1 MSTQTDLTINFE
13 KKEIISLKNNQI
25 ETKPYTLKINE
36 NTSLIAKQYGL
47 TAEELK
53 LINIYRTFSKPFE
66 QLSLGD
72 VIDVPKKIL
81 PYNQIL
87 KPNNN
92 EISPIKIE
100 NNITKAIS
108 LLKNNSNIEGIVE
121 DKSKDY
127 ILNNANKSVHGW
139 LSKFGTAKGSFTID
153 NNYSLKGSELD
164 LLIPFYDSE
173 QILFYTQLGGR
184 YKNDRTT
191 LNSGLGTRIF
201 IKNNWMLG
209 SNIFFDADI
218 TGRNQRLGLGI
229 EAWRDYLK
237 LSANQYIG
245 LTNWHQSRD
254 FTDYNER
261 PANGFDIRAE
271 GYLSF
276 YPHIGANLVYE
287 VYQGDQVAIFDKNER
302 QKDPYAFTLGAN
314 YTPFSLVTVGI
325 DHRMGKSH
333 KEDTLLNLQINY
345 RFGESLQNQLSGTYV
360 DNIRQLSQSR
370 YELVNRNN
378 EIVLD
383 YKKQE
388 LIKLSLPKS
397 KTGHGGDK
405 ILVTALVSSK
415 YIIKSIN
422 WDDSNFPTGGITTHT
437 GKEIVE
443 VILPDY
449 DYNGKNTYQLK
460 ANAADING
468 NNSNTASMLII
479 VTAPSLESSILTLST
494 DKNNAI
500 ANENDA
506 IIATAILTDSNGAP
520 IEHQKIEFNVDN
532 AILSTIEG
540 ETDSKGSLTTQI
552 RSNKVVDTIINANLK
567 NISGKNAYADIS
579 FVADSTTAKIDSLV
593 VIQDNAIANGID
605 TNSVKAN
612 VTDSAGNPVTD
623 QTVTFSATNGA
634 TVITDSVHTDN
645 LGTAVTTLTNTLT
658 GISQVTASTNSTTKT
673 ADVTF
678 VADSTTAKIDS
689 LVVIQDNAIA
699 NGIDTNS
706 VKANVTDSAGNPV
719 TDQTVTFSATNGAT
733 VITDSVHTDNLGTAV
748 TTLTNTLTGISQV
761 TASTNSTTKTA
772 DVTFV
777 ADSTTAKIDSLVVIQ
792 DNAIANGIDTNSVKA
807 NVTDSAGNPVTDQTV
822 TFSATNGATVITDSV
837 HTDNL
842 GTAVTTLTNTLT
854 GISQVTASTNSTT
867 KTADVTFVADS
878 TTAKIDSLVVIQ
890 NNALANGID
899 TNSVKANVTDSAGN
913 PVTDQTVTFSATNG
927 ATVITDSVHTDNLGT
942 AVTTLTNTLTGI
954 SQVTASTNGTTKTA
968 DVTFIADSTTAKI
981 DSLVVIQ
988 DNALANG
995 IDTNSVKANVT
1006 DSAGNP
1012 VTDQTVTFSATN
1024 GATVIT
1030 DSVHTDNLGTAV
1042 TTLTNT
1048 LTGISQVTASTNST
1062 NKTADVTFKREPI
1075 DIKIDSVNV
1084 NKAVYQ
1090 IATPGNSI
1098 FPNSGFKNAK
1108 FQILINGKPSNKNK
1122 ILWKSSHSNNANVDN
1137 NGFVTLLQKSNEKIT
1152 ITAQDKEY
1160 PNNKSEFTFII
1171 KNWFLYSDT
1180 PMMILD
1186 AHTWCNNNNSD
1197 LVILNRL
1204 TSATL
1209 TENSSPVRQPNGV
1222 LWDEWGNLT
1231 AYGLTSYDRWS
1242 SEVSGSDRRAI
1253 NARNG
1258 LIIKGQ
1264 ANPAGTLCVAR

>member
-1 MSTQTDLTINFE
+1 MHEKKILYKLNHLISYLLIILQLFISISLSTQTDLTINFE

-325 DHRMGKSH
+325 DHRMGKNH

-567 NISGKNAYADIS
+567 NISGKNAYSDIS

-593 VIQDNAIANGID
+593 VIQDNAI
-605 TNSVKAN
+605 
-612 VTDSAGNPVTD
+612 
-623 QTVTFSATNGA
+623 
-634 TVITDSVHTDN
+634 
-645 LGTAVTTLTNTLT
+645 
-658 GISQVTASTNSTTKT
+658 
-673 ADVTF
+673 
-678 VADSTTAKIDS
+678 
-689 LVVIQDNAIA
+689 
-699 NGIDTNS
+699 
-706 VKANVTDSAGNPV
+706 
-719 TDQTVTFSATNGAT
+719 
-733 VITDSVHTDNLGTAV
+733 
-748 TTLTNTLTGISQV
+748 
-761 TASTNSTTKTA
+761 
-772 DVTFV
+772 
-777 ADSTTAKIDSLVVIQ
+777 
-792 DNAIANGIDTNSVKA
+792 
-807 NVTDSAGNPVTDQTV
+807 
-822 TFSATNGATVITDSV
+822 
-837 HTDNL
+837 
-842 GTAVTTLTNTLT
+842 
-854 GISQVTASTNSTT
+854 
-867 KTADVTFVADS
+867 
-878 TTAKIDSLVVIQ
+878 
-890 NNALANGID
+890 
-899 TNSVKANVTDSAGN
+899 
-913 PVTDQTVTFSATNG
+913 
-927 ATVITDSVHTDNLGT
+927 
-942 AVTTLTNTLTGI
+942 
-954 SQVTASTNGTTKTA
+954 
-968 DVTFIADSTTAKI
+968 
-981 DSLVVIQ
+981 
-988 DNALANG
+988 ANG

>member
-1 MSTQTDLTINFE
+1 MHEKKILYKLNHLISYLLIILQLFISISLSTQTDLTINFE

-593 VIQDNAIANGID
+593 VIQDNA
-605 TNSVKAN
+605 
-612 VTDSAGNPVTD
+612 
-623 QTVTFSATNGA
+623 
-634 TVITDSVHTDN
+634 
-645 LGTAVTTLTNTLT
+645 
-658 GISQVTASTNSTTKT
+658 
-673 ADVTF
+673 
-678 VADSTTAKIDS
+678 
-689 LVVIQDNAIA
+689 
-699 NGIDTNS
+699 
-706 VKANVTDSAGNPV
+706 
-719 TDQTVTFSATNGAT
+719 
-733 VITDSVHTDNLGTAV
+733 
-748 TTLTNTLTGISQV
+748 
-761 TASTNSTTKTA
+761 
-772 DVTFV
+772 
-777 ADSTTAKIDSLVVIQ
+777 
-792 DNAIANGIDTNSVKA
+792 
-807 NVTDSAGNPVTDQTV
+807 
-822 TFSATNGATVITDSV
+822 
-837 HTDNL
+837 
-842 GTAVTTLTNTLT
+842 
-854 GISQVTASTNSTT
+854 
-867 KTADVTFVADS
+867 
-878 TTAKIDSLVVIQ
+878 
-890 NNALANGID
+890 
-899 TNSVKANVTDSAGN
+899 
-913 PVTDQTVTFSATNG
+913 
-927 ATVITDSVHTDNLGT
+927 
-942 AVTTLTNTLTGI
+942 
-954 SQVTASTNGTTKTA
+954 
-968 DVTFIADSTTAKI
+968 
-981 DSLVVIQ
+981 
-988 DNALANG
+988 LANG

-1098 FPNSGFKNAK
+1098 FPNSGFKNAQ

>member
-1 MSTQTDLTINFE
+1 MHEKKILYKLNHLISYLLIILQLFISISLSTQTDLTINFE

-579 FVADSTTAKIDSLV
+579 FVADSTTAKID
-593 VIQDNAIANGID
+593 
-605 TNSVKAN
+605 T
-612 VTDSAGNPVTD
+612 
-623 QTVTFSATNGA
+623 
-634 TVITDSVHTDN
+634 
-645 LGTAVTTLTNTLT
+645 
-658 GISQVTASTNSTTKT
+658 
-673 ADVTF
+673 
-678 VADSTTAKIDS
+678 
-689 LVVIQDNAIA
+689 
-699 NGIDTNS
+699 
-706 VKANVTDSAGNPV
+706 
-719 TDQTVTFSATNGAT
+719 
-733 VITDSVHTDNLGTAV
+733 
-748 TTLTNTLTGISQV
+748 
-761 TASTNSTTKTA
+761 
-772 DVTFV
+772 
-777 ADSTTAKIDSLVVIQ
+777 
-792 DNAIANGIDTNSVKA
+792 
-807 NVTDSAGNPVTDQTV
+807 
-822 TFSATNGATVITDSV
+822 
-837 HTDNL
+837 
-842 GTAVTTLTNTLT
+842 
-854 GISQVTASTNSTT
+854 
-867 KTADVTFVADS
+867 
-878 TTAKIDSLVVIQ
+878 
-890 NNALANGID
+890 
-899 TNSVKANVTDSAGN
+899 
-913 PVTDQTVTFSATNG
+913 
-927 ATVITDSVHTDNLGT
+927 
-942 AVTTLTNTLTGI
+942 
-954 SQVTASTNGTTKTA
+954 
-968 DVTFIADSTTAKI
+968 
-981 DSLVVIQ
+981 LVVIQ

-1062 NKTADVTFKREPI
+1062 TKTADVTFKREPI

>member
-1 MSTQTDLTINFE
+1 MHEKKILYKLNHLISYLLIILQLFISISLSTQTDLTINFE

-579 FVADSTTAKIDSLV
+579 F
-593 VIQDNAIANGID
+593 
-605 TNSVKAN
+605 
-612 VTDSAGNPVTD
+612 
-623 QTVTFSATNGA
+623 
-634 TVITDSVHTDN
+634 
-645 LGTAVTTLTNTLT
+645 
-658 GISQVTASTNSTTKT
+658 
-673 ADVTF
+673 
-678 VADSTTAKIDS
+678 
-689 LVVIQDNAIA
+689 
-699 NGIDTNS
+699 
-706 VKANVTDSAGNPV
+706 
-719 TDQTVTFSATNGAT
+719 
-733 VITDSVHTDNLGTAV
+733 
-748 TTLTNTLTGISQV
+748 
-761 TASTNSTTKTA
+761 
-772 DVTFV
+772 
-777 ADSTTAKIDSLVVIQ
+777 
-792 DNAIANGIDTNSVKA
+792 
-807 NVTDSAGNPVTDQTV
+807 
-822 TFSATNGATVITDSV
+822 
-837 HTDNL
+837 
-842 GTAVTTLTNTLT
+842 
-854 GISQVTASTNSTT
+854 
-867 KTADVTFVADS
+867 
-878 TTAKIDSLVVIQ
+878 
-890 NNALANGID
+890 
-899 TNSVKANVTDSAGN
+899 
-913 PVTDQTVTFSATNG
+913 
-927 ATVITDSVHTDNLGT
+927 
-942 AVTTLTNTLTGI
+942 
-954 SQVTASTNGTTKTA
+954 
-968 DVTFIADSTTAKI
+968 IADSTTAKI
-981 DSLVVIQ
+981 DTLVVIQ

-1062 NKTADVTFKREPI
+1062 TKTADVTFIADSTTAKIDTLVVIQDNALANGIDTNSVKANVTDSAGNPVTDQTVTFSATNGATVITDSVHTDNLGTAVTTLTNTLTGISQVTASTNSTTKTVDVTFKREPI

-1098 FPNSGFKNAK
+1098 FPNSGFKNAQ